1 MEIMKKFISYYK
13 PYKKVFFLDMLCAL
27 IISIVDL
34 AFPQILNYL
43 NNTFYVQP
51 KEMIMDSLF
60 ILAIG
65 LLIMY
70 IVRALCR
77 YYVTA
82 QGHIMG
88 AKMESDMRQDLFD
101 QFERLSFS
109 YYDQNNTGEM
119 MSKLVSDL
127 FDISELSHH
136 GPENVFISLLKIFGS
151 FILLLY
157 IHVPLTL
164 ILIAVT
170 VIMLVFSLFQNKKMQ
185 ATFMDN
191 RRKIAG
197 VNASLQ
203 DSLAGIRVVK
213 SFANED
219 IERDKFAHSNQMFL
233 QSKSNNYYR
242 MGLFHAGNNFFQG
255 MLYLTILVAGG
266 FFIAKGTLDPI
277 SLATYALYINIF
289 VAPIEVLVEFT
300 EMFQKGFSGFKRFL
314 EVIETKPD
322 IVDAENAKDIEEVS
336 GVIDYEDVCFSYNE
350 EETVLDHINFHID
363 AGKSIALVGPSGG
376 GKTTICSLLPRFYDV
391 NSGSIKVDGKDV
403 RELTLESLRKAIGI
417 VQQDVYLFTGSIKEN
432 IAYGRPGASDDE
444 IIDAAKKANIH
455 EFIMSLPDGYDTFVG
470 ERGTRLSGGQKQR
483 ISIARVFLKN
493 PKILILDEAT
503 SALDNESERHIQ
515 KSLEELSKNRTC
527 ITIAHRLSTIR
538 NADEIIVISEN
549 GMEER
554 GSHEELM
561 EKNGVYAKYYN
572 LQFEGLDYDEQTK
585 EVIHTTKEKLMTC
598 ISFSFYLLHLL
609 LYVLPLLTIHARFPH
624 LPDHE

>member
-1 MEIMKKFISYYK
+1 MKVMKKFMSYYK
-13 PYKKVFFLDMLCAL
+13 PYKTVFILDMACAMV
-27 IISIVDL
+27 ISIIDL

-43 NNTFYVQP
+43 NRTLYLDT
-51 KEMIMDSLF
+51 KEAIMNSIW

-70 IVRALCR
+70 IVRTLCK
-77 YYVTA
+77 YYVIA

-101 QFERLSFS
+101 HYERLSFS

-127 FDISELSHH
+127 FDISEFAHH
-136 GPENVFISLLKIFGS
+136 GPENVFISLLKIIGS
-151 FILLLY
+151 FLLLFY
-157 IHVPLTL
+157 INVPLTILL
-164 ILIAVT
+164 IIVT
-170 VIMLVFSLFQNKKMQ
+170 VIMLVFSLAQNKKMQ
-185 ATFMDN
+185 STFMDN

-197 VNASLQ
+197 VNARLQ

-219 IERDKFAHSNQMFL
+219 IERDKFAHSNEMFL
-233 QSKSNNYYR
+233 QSKQNNYKL
-242 MGLFHAGNNFFQG
+242 MGRFHAGNNFFQG
-255 MLYLTILVAGG
+255 MLYLTILVGG
-266 FFIAKGTLDPI
+266 AYFVAQGTIEPI
-277 SLATYALYINIF
+277 SLATYALYVNIF
-289 VAPIEVLVEFT
+289 VAPVEVLVEFT
-300 EMFQKGFSGFKRFL
+300 EMFQKGYSGFKRFL
-314 EVIETKPD
+314 EVVETEPEIKDAPD
-322 IVDAENAKDIEEVS
+322 AQELGEVH

-350 EETVLDHINFHID
+350 DETVLDHIDIHIE

-391 NSGSIKVDGKDV
+391 TNGSIRIDGLDIRK
-403 RELTLESLRKAIGI
+403 LSLNSLRKAIGI
-417 VQQDVYLFTGSIKEN
+417 VQQDVYLFTGTVKEN
-432 IAYGRPGASDDE
+432 IAYGKPGASEEE
-444 IIDAAKKANIH
+444 IIEAAKKANIH
-455 EFIMSLPDGYDTFVG
+455 DFIMSLPDGYDTYVG

-483 ISIARVFLKN
+483 ISIARVFLKD

-515 KSLEELSKNRTC
+515 KSLEELSKNRTS

-561 EKNGVYAKYYN
+561 QQDGVYAKYYK
-572 LQFEGLDYDEQTK
+572 LQFDGLDYDEQTTQML
-585 EVIHTTKEKLMTC
+585 HTNK
-598 ISFSFYLLHLL
+598 
-609 LYVLPLLTIHARFPH
+609 
-624 LPDHE
+624 